1 VVVLSDGASQDQER
15 YMKNFKELEK
25 RGIIMVDLG
34 MLTSARPGAEV
45 IEDIK
50 KLPQAV
56 QKVILKYIQ
65 DL

>member
-1 VVVLSDGASQDQER
+1 MVLSDGASQDQER
-15 YMKNFKELEK
+15 YMKTFKELEQ
-25 RGIIMVDLG
+25 RGVIMVDLG

-45 IEDIK
+45 IDDIK